1 MAVGLTSQQGI
12 GLIIAGVFVVAFIGA
27 MAYIAQG
34 RRPSRDRPDIP
45 PAMQPGPSD
54 ADLEKPRLE
63 KLQGFGV
70 AFVLFFVIWI
80 PLVWLLEP
88 SENLHQERSLKTDS
102 IARGAQDVQLFS
114 ETNQG
119 GIGCVRC
126 HGDNPPLGGGLNLN
140 NGQLVDV
147 PNLRIVCGSTHSGG
161 VYSIVHNV
169 NDLKNIIMQG
179 IPNTDMPSWSVRF
192 QGSLDDYQVQDIVD
206 YILSIQQVPFK
217 YNVCINIK
225 APDYQTPVVPAQ

>member
-1 MAVGLTSQQGI
+1 M
-12 GLIIAGVFVVAFIGA
+12 
-27 MAYIAQG
+27 
-34 RRPSRDRPDIP
+34 
-45 PAMQPGPSD
+45 
-54 ADLEKPRLE
+54 
-63 KLQGFGV
+63 
-70 AFVLFFVIWI
+70 
-80 PLVWLLEP
+80 
-88 SENLHQERSLKTDS
+88 
-102 IARGAQDVQLFS
+102 
-114 ETNQG
+114 
-119 GIGCVRC
+119 RC